1 MLDDMLAF
9 VNSVCLLALSR
20 SGRHIVAVLICARL
34 IAPCFGVFAVDAQR
48 QHPRTYHIRLLKS
61 TETKVWKK
69 MAFRLNNKEKKR
81 ENARRQVI
89 IKEGVVRVGALRG
102 QRGANGAR

>member
-20 SGRHIVAVLICARL
+20 SGRHIVALLICARL

-48 QHPRTYHIRLLKS
+48 QHPRTYIY
-61 TETKVWKK
+61 
-69 MAFRLNNKEKKR
+69 
-81 ENARRQVI
+81 
-89 IKEGVVRVGALRG
+89 
-102 QRGANGAR
+102 